1 MPKASEKESFPA
13 KIGDIEIEIACDFT
27 KGRQL
32 KKQRELEKA
41 KKEAV
46 IVCLD

>member
-13 KIGDIEIEIACDFT
+13 KIGDIEIEIECDFT
-27 KGRQL
+27 KGREL
-32 KKQRELEKA
+32 KKKQDIKIA

-46 IVCLD
+46 RLL